1 MADDGPPLRIIHCFR
16 SPVGGV
22 FRHVRDLIEE
32 HVKQGHKVGIVCDSS
47 TGGAH
52 EERLFRAD
60 RPDAG
65 ARVDPPADQAVDKPR
80 RPVGAR

>member
-32 HVKQGHKVGIVCDSS
+32 HVKQGHKVGIVCDS
-47 TGGAH
+47 
-52 EERLFRAD
+52 
-60 RPDAG
+60 
-65 ARVDPPADQAVDKPR
+65 
-80 RPVGAR
+80 